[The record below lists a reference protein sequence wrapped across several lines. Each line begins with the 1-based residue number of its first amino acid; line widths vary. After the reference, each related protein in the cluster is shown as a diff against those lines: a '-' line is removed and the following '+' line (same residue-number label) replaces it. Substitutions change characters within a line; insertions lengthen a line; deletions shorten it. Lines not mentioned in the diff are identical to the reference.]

1 MTAGAAA
8 RPAPRQN
15 RGFFALYVL
24 GELRHNT
31 ARFNP
36 LSTGVSGHRVA
47 TFRWSERHRSRKT
60 LRKARSADVKT
71 ILYFATV
78 VAVLSSLGFVTQ
90 STYGQAAGT
99 RVAVIDVPYIFKNY
113 TGFKAE
119 VEKIQKDMNAFRQWV
134 AEENQKIRAET
145 KKLEL
150 YKTGSAEYK
159 QTEEEIARMQMTHRL
174 EGAKREREFM
184 EREAK
189 LYFDLYKR
197 IEAAVADFALRNQIG
212 LVLRFSGED
221 IDPADRKSIMLGVN
235 RQVVYQSRLDIT
247 SIILKKYIETSFQAN
262 PDPIPVTGR
271 TGPQIPPRQY

>member
-1 MTAGAAA
+1 M
-8 RPAPRQN
+8 
-15 RGFFALYVL
+15 
-24 GELRHNT
+24 
-31 ARFNP
+31 
-36 LSTGVSGHRVA
+36 
-47 TFRWSERHRSRKT
+47 
-60 LRKARSADVKT
+60 KT

-78 VAVLSSLGFVTQ
+78 VAVLLSLGFVTQ
-90 STYGQAAGT
+90 STYGQAVGT

-119 VEKIQKDMNAFRQWV
+119 VEKVQQDINTFRRWV
-134 AEENQKIRAET
+134 AEEQKKIRDET

-159 QTEEEIARMQMTHRL
+159 QTEEEIARMQMNHRL
-174 EGAKREREFM
+174 EGAKKEREFM

-189 LYFDLYKR
+189 LYYDLYKR

-221 IDPADRKSIMLGVN
+221 IDPTDRKSIMLGVN
-235 RQVVYQSRLDIT
+235 RPVVYQSRLDIT
-247 SIILKKYIETSFQAN
+247 DIILKKYIETSFQAN